1 MAATAAHCSNMAI
14 HLFGAVRVR
23 RCSPAMIQDVRRLC
37 STLVRRVRVHV
48 RLQWPPVD
56 LTSPV
61 AAIQLAAGVFFQ
73 DKWPAADSTSPVAAN
88 QLAAGAFFRRK
99 RPPRTL

>member
-1 MAATAAHCSNMAI
+1 MAATAVFCSNTAV

-23 RCSPAMIQDVRRLC
+23 LCSPTMIRDVRLC
-37 STLVRRVRVHV
+37 WAPVRRVRVHV

-61 AAIQLAAGVFFQ
+61 AAIQLAAGAFFSVKMTTL
-73 DKWPAADSTSPVAAN
+73 DLTSPVADRY
-88 QLAAGAFFRRK
+88 LAAGAFFGENDH
-99 RPPRTL
+99 PWI